1 MIATGDRVVGSDAQR
16 RAMAE
21 RAGAHVAVLDGL
33 GHWRLAQDPDQAA
46 RVLVEFW
53 SSV

>member
-1 MIATGDRVVGSDAQR
+1 MIATGDQVVGTEAQR

-21 RAGAHVAVLDGL
+21 RAGAARRGARRL
-33 GHWRLAQDPDQAA
+33 GHWWLAQDPDQAA
-46 RVLVEFW
+46 RVLVDFW